1 MNSPTPAPSRFRIAL
16 RALWLI
22 PLAAFGYLL
31 AVSPQ
36 GAAADGLPLPTI
48 TLPTLPISV
57 PTLPVS
63 VPSPPATAP
72 TLPVLPT
79 TTAGTGTTTTGTG
92 SPTTP
97 ATTGTAPPT
106 TSPPGSTGG
115 SGTTTAPEAAA
126 GTRTVAGVLPLKSG
140 AVSIPVTSV
149 RAPARLL
156 VIVSLQPRKIFGA
169 ARPIKAS
176 VQVRDTRGYL
186 VRGAVV
192 AIRSVPSGKLIPV
205 GRKRSAA
212 DGRVV
217 FLVRLRKGALH
228 PGTLW
233 LRVNAGDPSA
243 PSAASGSRGVSLLVK
258 PKR

>member
-1 MNSPTPAPSRFRIAL
+1 
-16 RALWLI
+16 LI

-48 TLPTLPISV
+48 TLPTLP
-57 PTLPVS
+57 VS
-63 VPSPPATAP
+63 VPSLPVTGP

-79 TTAGTGTTTTGTG
+79 TPAGTDTTTTGTT

-97 ATTGTAPPT
+97 TTTGTAPPAT
-106 TSPPGSTGG
+106 GPPGSTGG

-156 VIVSLQPRKIFGA
+156 VIVSLQPRKVFGA
-169 ARPIKAS
+169 AQPIKAS

-217 FLVRLRKGALH
+217 FLVRLRKGAMH

-243 PSAASGSRGVSLLVK
+243 PSAASGSRGISLLVK

>member
-1 MNSPTPAPSRFRIAL
+1 VKTRPAPPCSSKE
-16 RALWLI
+16 I
-22 PLAAFGYLL
+22 PRE
-31 AVSPQ
+31 
-36 GAAADGLPLPTI
+36 LPHAR
-48 TLPTLPISV
+48 PISAQDCAARSLV
-57 PTLPVS
+57 DS
-63 VPSPPATAP
+63 ARR
-72 TLPVLPT
+72 
-79 TTAGTGTTTTGTG
+79 
-92 SPTTP
+92 
-97 ATTGTAPPT
+97 TTGTAPPT
-106 TSPPGSTGG
+106 TSPPGSPGG

-140 AVSIPVTSV
+140 AVSIPVASV

-156 VIVSLQPRKIFGA
+156 VIVSLQPRKILGA

-192 AIRSVPSGKLIPV
+192 AIRSVPGGKLVPV

-217 FLVRLRKGALH
+217 FVVRLRTGALH

>member
-1 MNSPTPAPSRFRIAL
+1 VNSRTPAQSRLRIAL

-31 AVSPQ
+31 AASPQ
-36 GAAADGLPLPTI
+36 SAAADGLPLPTI
-48 TLPTLPISV
+48 TV
-57 PTLPVS
+57 PTLPV
-63 VPSPPATAP
+63 TAP
-72 TLPVLPT
+72 TVPVLPT
-79 TTAGTGTTTTGTG
+79 TTAGTGTTTTGTT
-92 SPTTP
+92 SATTST
-97 ATTGTAPPT
+97 TTGTAPPT
-106 TSPPGSTGG
+106 TSPPGSPGG

-140 AVSIPVTSV
+140 AVSIPVASV

-156 VIVSLQPRKIFGA
+156 VIVSLQPRKILGA

-192 AIRSVPSGKLIPV
+192 AIRSVPGGKLVPV

-217 FLVRLRKGALH
+217 FVVRLRTGALH

-258 PKR
+258 AKR